1 MHGLDRPV
9 ERLGGGWMDAVV
21 QKRLRVWR
29 FSSFDNKD
37 RFRPTTS
44 LREVVKE
51 CRGSVM
57 AKDEPQRRFP

>member
-1 MHGLDRPV
+1 
-9 ERLGGGWMDAVV
+9 MDAVV

-29 FSSFDNKD
+29 FSSFDDND
-37 RFRPTTS
+37 SFRPTTS

-57 AKDEPQRRFP
+57 AKAEPQR